1 MESQEISNEKLK
13 QNIEPNVYEYP
24 TVVER
29 YYTKKYKTAV
39 KGQNG
44 NDFCILCH
52 SNKLC
57 LVTLAPSHSI
67 LREKKE
73 CTVCIFPS

>member
-29 YYTKKYKTAV
+29 YYTKKYKTG
-39 KGQNG
+39 KY
-44 NDFCILCH
+44 
-52 SNKLC
+52 
-57 LVTLAPSHSI
+57 
-67 LREKKE
+67 
-73 CTVCIFPS
+73 